1 MGIAFLIIG
10 CVLIAMGLGYGIYL
24 SYRFQ
29 KNQKVHEFSKKNL
42 MDYGA
47 CLAALTLGGGVL
59 QAGINIHCQW
69 EMGALSSFSSIAGM
83 ALLLPSAGILASTFY
98 LFYWKPTLRPDQ
110 RKWCRR
116 LLYFS
121 IAATIL
127 FFLLLGEGAGP
138 YLAYPLPNAIH
149 IGGSNGVFSSYLGG
163 ASKGLTLTFYGIL
176 IVGGALVSY
185 VVSDHKMYQKYGR
198 HGVYDSTF
206 IVGFLSGILGARIGY
221 VIGNWNGDVAGGIS
235 FSQEVANGHWET
247 IFKIWEGGLTILGG
261 AIGGIIAGSL
271 WFQFTKTK
279 TIGCRTGIDC
289 AVPTILLA
297 QAIGRWGNFFN
308 HEVYGATVEM
318 GSLKFLPIWLRNQ
331 MATTFSNGVPGSE
344 AYVPLFLIEGALNV
358 VGYFLIVYLIGKL
371 LKKWL
376 HRGDLGGFYLM
387 WYGVIRLIL
396 EPLRNANFNMGADGN
411 WSIIW
416 SIVYIALG
424 ALAIVA
430 LHLFDYLFY
439 TKRGKPIHQPTYK
452 GIQEYGWVV
461 PSYEAAMAG
470 VAKESK
476 KEEPKTP
483 IEEKGEDSPVPEG
496 KDEPVLEEENPEKK

>member
-10 CVLIAMGLGYGIYL
+10 CILVALGLGYGIYL
-24 SYRFQ
+24 SYRFV
-29 KNQKVHEFSKKNL
+29 KNKKVHELSKKTC

-47 CLAALTLGGGVL
+47 CLGALTLGGGVL
-59 QAGINIHCQW
+59 QAGINVYCQW
-69 EMGALSSFSSIAGM
+69 EMGALSTFSSIAGM
-83 ALLLPSAGILASTFY
+83 ALLLPSAGILALTFY

-110 RKWCRR
+110 KKWCRR
-116 LLYFS
+116 ILYIS

-138 YLAYPLPNAIH
+138 YLAYPLPNGVH
-149 IGGSNGVFSSYLGG
+149 IGGSGIFSTYSGG
-163 ASKGLTLTFYGIL
+163 ASGGLALTFYGIL
-176 IVGGALVSY
+176 IVGGALIAY
-185 VVSDHKMYQKYGR
+185 VISDHKMYQKYGR

-221 VIGNWNGDVAGGIS
+221 VIGNWNGDVSGGVN
-235 FSQEVANGHWET
+235 FSQEIANGNW
-247 IFKIWEGGLTILGG
+247 IKLFAIWEGGLTILGG

-308 HEVYGATVEM
+308 HEVYGAEISM
-318 GSLKFLPIWLRNQ
+318 DSMKFLPVWLRNQ
-331 MATTFSNGVPGSE
+331 MATSFTSGVPADT
-344 AYVPLFLIEGALNV
+344 AYVPLFLIEAVLNV
-358 VGYFLIVYLIGKL
+358 AGYFLIVYLVGKL

-396 EPLRNANFNMGADGN
+396 EPLRNPSFNMGSDGK

-416 SIVYIALG
+416 SIVYIVLG
-424 ALAIVA
+424 GLVIVA
-430 LHLFDYLFY
+430 LHLFDYFFY
-439 TKRGKPIHQPTYK
+439 TKRGKPVHQPTYM
-452 GIQEYGWVV
+452 GIEEYGWIV
-461 PSYEAAMAG
+461 PSYETAMA
-470 VAKESK
+470 AKPEK
-476 KEEPKTP
+476 KEAPV
-483 IEEKGEDSPVPEG
+483 EEKAEEAIPEEG
-496 KDEPVLEEENPEKK
+496 KDEPIVSLEEKKEE